1 MKKIGIYI
9 HAPFCRSKCPYCDFY
24 SERADSRDHDEYT
37 LSVVSAM
44 ERYSSELRRE
54 ADTLYLGG
62 GTPSLLGGKNV
73 ALIITA
79 AKRLFNVD
87 GEITVECNPSC
98 IEDGFFDMI
107 AEAGA
112 NRASI
117 GLQSAV
123 DSERRQ
129 LGRLSDARR
138 VAEVIEASRS
148 AGIDNISLDVMLG
161 IPKQTPE
168 SLAETLAFCA
178 QASIPHVSAY
188 MLSLE
193 EGTYFYKNADRLDLP
208 DEDMTARLY
217 EQCGDFLC
225 GKGYVNYEISNF
237 ALPGFE
243 SRHNLKY
250 WSCDEYLGIGP
261 AAHSFI
267 DGKRFYYP
275 RDRRYFMDG
284 GEPVSDGEGG
294 SRGEYVMLRLRLAEG
309 LVFAD
314 YEKRYGEKFP
324 SGAVDAASS
333 LAADGLMK
341 VTDRAISLT
350 RRGFLL
356 SNPVIARIEENFIM

>member
-9 HAPFCRSKCPYCDFY
+9 HTPFCRSKCPYCGFY
-24 SERADSRDHDEYT
+24 SERADRQAYDEYT

-44 ERYSSELRRE
+44 EKYSVELCRE

-62 GTPSLLGGKNV
+62 GTPSLLGGKNI
-73 ALIITA
+73 ALIIAA
-79 AKRLFNVD
+79 AKRLFHVD

-98 IEDGFFDMI
+98 VEDGFFDTV

-112 NRASI
+112 NRVSI

-138 VAEVIEASRS
+138 VAEVIRDLRAS
-148 AGIDNISLDVMLG
+148 GIGNISLDVMIG

-168 SLAETLAFCA
+168 SLAETLEFCA
-178 QASIPHVSAY
+178 QVSLPHVSAY

-193 EGTYFYKNADRLDLP
+193 KGTYFYKNAARLELP

-237 ALPGFE
+237 AMPGFE

-250 WSCDEYLGIGP
+250 WNCEEYLGIGP

-267 DGKRFYYP
+267 DGKRFFYP
-275 RDRRYFMDG
+275 RDRQYFMDG

-294 SRGEYVMLRLRLAEG
+294 SREEYVMLRLRLAEG
-309 LVFAD
+309 IVFAD
-314 YEKRYGEKFP
+314 YEKRFGEKLP
-324 SGAVDAASS
+324 SGAVAAASAF
-333 LAADGLMK
+333 AADGLMR
-341 VTDRAISLT
+341 VTDRSMSLT

-356 SNPVIARIEENFIM
+356 SNPIIAEIEERL